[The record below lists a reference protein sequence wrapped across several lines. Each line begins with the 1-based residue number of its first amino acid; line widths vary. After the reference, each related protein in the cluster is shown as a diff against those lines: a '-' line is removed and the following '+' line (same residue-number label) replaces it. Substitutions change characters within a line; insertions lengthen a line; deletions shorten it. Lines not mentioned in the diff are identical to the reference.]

1 MWNHNFGNLTGR
13 FEQYVVD
20 FFFVVDIIRIG
31 GHDSLGSVQIVISP
45 YDENAN
51 FSCPNKNYSWWTTK
65 FDEFTSFMW
74 NLLSL
79 GRVRVSVKKA
89 ELGMGQKVLSGYEL
103 NELKVL
109 RCGFCAFRQNITCGF
124 ILKIAET
131 PDSGS
136 DP

>member
-1 MWNHNFGNLTGR
+1 MNCDGSDSGVYQAEFPTRHSCIYHANILVFT
-13 FEQYVVD
+13 QVVEV
-20 FFFVVDIIRIG
+20 F
-31 GHDSLGSVQIVISP
+31 
-45 YDENAN
+45 
-51 FSCPNKNYSWWTTK
+51 CW
-65 FDEFTSFMW
+65 
-74 NLLSL
+74 

-89 ELGMGQKVLSGYEL
+89 ELGMGQKVLLGCEL
-103 NELKVL
+103 NELKML

>member
-31 GHDSLGSVQIVISP
+31 GNDSLGSVQIVISP

-89 ELGMGQKVLSGYEL
+89 ELGIGQKVLSG
-103 NELKVL
+103 
-109 RCGFCAFRQNITCGF
+109 
-124 ILKIAET
+124 
-131 PDSGS
+131 
-136 DP
+136 